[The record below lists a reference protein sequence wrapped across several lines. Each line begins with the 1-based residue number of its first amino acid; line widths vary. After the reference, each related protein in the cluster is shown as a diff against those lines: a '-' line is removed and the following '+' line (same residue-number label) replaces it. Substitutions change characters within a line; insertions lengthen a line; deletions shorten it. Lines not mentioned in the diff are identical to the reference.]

1 MSFKNFFPTVW
12 SEAISRDLE
21 RLCVFAE
28 NTNRQY
34 EGEVKN
40 LGDSV
45 RILGV
50 GKPTIYTANN
60 KNIVLDKP
68 EQIEDSSVTMNI
80 NQIAYFDYMVED
92 IDKIQS
98 KNGEGISFA
107 LSQEISEGIA
117 NVMDKYIANL
127 AKDKMAVVNTAV
139 PTVVTAENILSVIDD
154 ALIKLY
160 SNDVK
165 QNTRITLTCSPKF
178 YMLLRQAYT
187 KLDSNNSDIMKN
199 GNVGRYGNVEV
210 KMSNNVA
217 EDINGTE
224 LIQLKTDR
232 AIAFCNPNPHTEAY
246 RPENYFSDA
255 VKGFAL
261 FDAKIVR
268 PKEMIV
274 LNVKF
279 A

>member
-1 MSFKNFFPTVW
+1 
-12 SEAISRDLE
+12 
-21 RLCVFAE
+21 
-28 NTNRQY
+28 
-34 EGEVKN
+34 
-40 LGDSV
+40 
-45 RILGV
+45 
-50 GKPTIYTANN
+50 
-60 KNIVLDKP
+60 
-68 EQIEDSSVTMNI
+68 IEDSSVTMNI
-80 NQIAYFDYMVED
+80 NQIAYFDYMVD
-92 IDKIQS
+92 DVDKIQAR
-98 KNGEGISFA
+98 GDGIHMA
-107 LSQEISEGIA
+107 LASEISEGIA
-117 NVMDKYIANL
+117 NVMDKYIADL
-127 AKDKMAVVNTAV
+127 AKDKMAVLDSATPYAV
-139 PTVVTAENILSVIDD
+139 TNQNILSVIDE

-160 SNDVK
+160 KNDVK
-165 QNTRITLTCSPKF
+165 QNSKVTLTCSPRF

-217 EDINGTE
+217 TKGGAD

-255 VKGFAL
+255 VKGYAL